1 MIGNEMVN
9 KETAMIKVI
18 ARSII
23 KENYLPEALH
33 LYQLLVQ
40 ETVKEQGC
48 ISYELFQELDNPNNL
63 TLIEEWEDLEALKRH
78 TETPHFITLVQQLSS
93 FEKELPVLLYKK
105 LF

>member
-1 MIGNEMVN
+1 
-9 KETAMIKVI
+9 
-18 ARSII
+18 
-23 KENYLPEALH
+23 
-33 LYQLLVQ
+33 VQ

-63 TLIEEWEDLEALKRH
+63 TLIEEWKDLEALKRH
-78 TETPHFITLVQQLSS
+78 TETPHFITLVQQLSQ

>member
-1 MIGNEMVN
+1 
-9 KETAMIKVI
+9 MIKVI

-23 KENYLPEALH
+23 KENYLPEALV

-63 TLIEEWEDLEALKRH
+63 TLIEEWEDIEALKRH
-78 TETPHFITLVQQLSS
+78 TENFSFHYLSTTTS
-93 FEKELPVLLYKK
+93 TI
-105 LF
+105 

>member
-1 MIGNEMVN
+1 MV
-9 KETAMIKVI
+9 KVI

-23 KENYLPEALH
+23 KENSLPEALA

-78 TETPHFITLVQQLSS
+78 TETSHFITLVQQLAQ

>member
-1 MIGNEMVN
+1 
-9 KETAMIKVI
+9 MIKVI

-23 KENYLPEALH
+23 KENSLPEALA

-78 TETPHFITLVQQLSS
+78 TETSHFITLVQQLAQ

>member
-1 MIGNEMVN
+1 
-9 KETAMIKVI
+9 MIKII

-23 KENYLPEALH
+23 KENHLSDALH
-33 LYQLLVQ
+33 LYQFLVK

-63 TLIEEWEDLEALKRH
+63 TLIEEWEDEDALQRH
-78 TETPHFITLVQQLSS
+78 TQTPHFVDLVGKLSLY
-93 FEKELPVLLYKK
+93 EKELPVLIYRK

>member
-1 MIGNEMVN
+1 MVN
-9 KETAMIKVI
+9 KEISMIKVI

-23 KENYLPEALH
+23 KENYFPEALH

-63 TLIEEWEDLEALKRH
+63 TLIEEWKDLEALKRH
-78 TETPHFITLVQQLSS
+78 TETPHFITLVQQLSQ

>member
-1 MIGNEMVN
+1 MVN

-63 TLIEEWEDLEALKRH
+63 TLIEEWNDLEALKRH
-78 TETPHFITLVQQLSS
+78 TETPHFLTLVQQLSS

>member
-1 MIGNEMVN
+1 MV
-9 KETAMIKVI
+9 KVI

-23 KENYLPEALH
+23 KENSLPEALA

-48 ISYELFQELDNPNNL
+48 ISYELFQELDTPNNL

-78 TETPHFITLVQQLSS
+78 TETSHFITLVQQLAQ

>member
-1 MIGNEMVN
+1 MV
-9 KETAMIKVI
+9 KVI

-23 KENYLPEALH
+23 KENALPEALA

-63 TLIEEWEDLEALKRH
+63 TRLKNGK
-78 TETPHFITLVQQLSS
+78 TL
-93 FEKELPVLLYKK
+93 K
-105 LF
+105 L

>member
-1 MIGNEMVN
+1 MV
-9 KETAMIKVI
+9 KVI

-23 KENYLPEALH
+23 KENALPEALA

-78 TETPHFITLVQQLSS
+78 TETSHFITLVQQLAQ